1 MHADKYKLAVMTN
14 LLGGGMSS
22 RLFIEVRE
30 RRGLAYYIRASN
42 EMYLDVGNFVTQA
55 GVDIK
60 RIDDAIKVILEQ
72 LGTIAQ
78 VPVKP
83 EELKKT
89 KENMKGKLIL
99 ELEDSRNTA
108 GLFSTNELL
117 ENEIRTPE
125 EIMKLIDEV
134 TAFDIRK
141 TAREIFIEKNLNLAI
156 IGPYKE
162 EEKFLN
168 LLKF

>member
-1 MHADKYKLAVMTN
+1 
-14 LLGGGMSS
+14 
-22 RLFIEVRE
+22 
-30 RRGLAYYIRASN
+30 
-42 EMYLDVGNFVTQA
+42 
-55 GVDIK
+55 
-60 RIDDAIKVILEQ
+60 
-72 LGTIAQ
+72 
-78 VPVKP
+78 
-83 EELKKT
+83 
-89 KENMKGKLIL
+89 MKGKLIL